1 MAELVRVLHDP
12 LEAGDELRH
21 VDERLPCDAE
31 HLLPVRPGDQLAL
44 ILWEGLAAAAAR
56 LGVNGVADA
65 QLENAVEAEVS
76 LAQGGPDVAGLL
88 AGEGREHV
96 ERERRAMQRGLD
108 VGAEL
113 LFE

>member
-44 ILWEGLAAAAAR
+44 ILGEGLAAAAAR
-56 LGVNGVADA
+56 LGVNGVAHA
-65 QLENAVEAEVS
+65 ELENAVEAEVS

-88 AGEGREHV
+88 AGEGRSNV
-96 ERERRAMQRGLD
+96 GRKKGAMQAAPD
-108 VGAEL
+108 
-113 LFE
+113 